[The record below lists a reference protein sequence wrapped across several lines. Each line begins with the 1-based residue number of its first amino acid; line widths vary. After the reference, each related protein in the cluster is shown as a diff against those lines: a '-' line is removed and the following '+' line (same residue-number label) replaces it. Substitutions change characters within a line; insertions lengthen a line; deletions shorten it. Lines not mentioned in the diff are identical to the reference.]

1 MQMDKID
8 ELLSSLGT
16 DRESVRTAMRLE
28 SRKESVWNAVE
39 QSKEHKVISM
49 NNLRILLRVA
59 AVFVPLIIVG
69 LIWQYNVKAPEVV
82 VYTTTTERDTVTLDD
97 GTTVI
102 MNVNSELRYAQS
114 STKRSVELEGM
125 AYFDVARDENKPF
138 VIVAGEGEVTV
149 LGTKF
154 TVENIEDRERIC
166 VSVNEGKVKFEVG
179 DHSVQLMAND
189 IALWTEDGHIRVDR
203 KESHDNSSWLNDYI
217 TLSDASLDDVMDK
230 LLRHYPEIIGV
241 KDESQPD
248 TIRVTT
254 TFDSQSLSSVLD
266 ELTIHFGKKI
276 ELDNGYLII
285 SN

>member
-1 MQMDKID
+1 MDKID

-166 VSVNEGKVKFEVG
+166 VSVNEGKVKLEVG

>member
-1 MQMDKID
+1 MDKID

>member
-1 MQMDKID
+1 MDKID

-125 AYFDVARDENKPF
+125 AYFDVARDESKPF

-166 VSVNEGKVKFEVG
+166 VSVNEGKVKLEVG

>member
-28 SRKESVWNAVE
+28 SRKEAVWNAVE
-39 QSKEHKVISM
+39 QSKEHKVISI

-125 AYFDVARDENKPF
+125 AYFDVARDESKPF

-166 VSVNEGKVKFEVG
+166 VSVNEGKVKLEVG
-179 DHSVQLMAND
+179 DHSV
-189 IALWTEDGHIRVDR
+189 
-203 KESHDNSSWLNDYI
+203 
-217 TLSDASLDDVMDK
+217 
-230 LLRHYPEIIGV
+230 
-241 KDESQPD
+241 
-248 TIRVTT
+248 
-254 TFDSQSLSSVLD
+254 
-266 ELTIHFGKKI
+266 
-276 ELDNGYLII
+276 
-285 SN
+285 

>member
-1 MQMDKID
+1 MDKID

-125 AYFDVARDENKPF
+125 AYFDVARDESKPF

-166 VSVNEGKVKFEVG
+166 VSVNEGKVKLEVG
-179 DHSVQLMAND
+179 DHSVQLVAND

>member
-1 MQMDKID
+1 MDKID

-28 SRKESVWNAVE
+28 SRKESVWNVVE

-125 AYFDVARDENKPF
+125 AYFDVARDESKPF

-166 VSVNEGKVKFEVG
+166 VSVNEGKVKLEVG

-189 IALWTEDGHIRVDR
+189 IALWTEDGHIRVNR

>member
-82 VYTTTTERDTVTLDD
+82 LYTTTTERDTVTLDD

-125 AYFDVARDENKPF
+125 AYFDVARDESKPF

-166 VSVNEGKVKFEVG
+166 VSVNEGKVKLEVG

-189 IALWTEDGHIRVDR
+189 IALWTEDGHIRVNR
-203 KESHDNSSWLNDYI
+203 TESHDNSSWLNDYI

>member
-1 MQMDKID
+1 MDKID

-125 AYFDVARDENKPF
+125 AYFDVARDESKPF

-166 VSVNEGKVKFEVG
+166 VSVNEGKVKLEVG

-276 ELDNGYLII
+276 ELDKGYLII

>member
-1 MQMDKID
+1 MDKID

-125 AYFDVARDENKPF
+125 AYFDVARDESKPF

-166 VSVNEGKVKFEVG
+166 VSVNEGKVKLEVG

-254 TFDSQSLSSVLD
+254 TFVSQSLSSVLD

>member
-1 MQMDKID
+1 MDKID

-125 AYFDVARDENKPF
+125 AYFDVARDESKPF

-166 VSVNEGKVKFEVG
+166 VSVNEGKVKLEVG

-189 IALWTEDGHIRVDR
+189 IALWTEDGHIRVNR

>member
-39 QSKEHKVISM
+39 QSKDHKVISM

-125 AYFDVARDENKPF
+125 AYFDVARDESKPF

-166 VSVNEGKVKFEVG
+166 VSVNEGKVKLEVG

>member
-125 AYFDVARDENKPF
+125 AYFDVARDESKPF

-166 VSVNEGKVKFEVG
+166 VSVNEGKVKLEVG

>member
-125 AYFDVARDENKPF
+125 AYFDVARDESKPF

-166 VSVNEGKVKFEVG
+166 VSVNEGKVKLEVG

-203 KESHDNSSWLNDYI
+203 KESYDNSSWLNDYI

>member
-1 MQMDKID
+1 MDKID

-69 LIWQYNVKAPEVV
+69 LIWQYNVKVPEVV

-254 TFDSQSLSSVLD
+254 TFVSQSLSSVLD

>member
-166 VSVNEGKVKFEVG
+166 VSVNEGKVKLEVG

>member
-125 AYFDVARDENKPF
+125 AYFDVARDESKPF

-166 VSVNEGKVKFEVG
+166 VSVNEGKVKLEVG

-189 IALWTEDGHIRVDR
+189 IALWTEDGHIRVNR

>member
-1 MQMDKID
+1 MDKLD

-166 VSVNEGKVKFEVG
+166 VSVNEGKVKLEVG

>member
-125 AYFDVARDENKPF
+125 AYFDVARDESKPF

>member
-1 MQMDKID
+1 MDKID

-125 AYFDVARDENKPF
+125 AYFDVARDESKPF

-166 VSVNEGKVKFEVG
+166 VSVNEGKVKLEVG

-203 KESHDNSSWLNDYI
+203 KESYDNSSWLNDYI

>member
-1 MQMDKID
+1 MDKID

-39 QSKEHKVISM
+39 QSKGHKVISM

-125 AYFDVARDENKPF
+125 AYFDVARDESKPF

-166 VSVNEGKVKFEVG
+166 VSVNEGKVKLEVG

-254 TFDSQSLSSVLD
+254 IFDSQSLSSVLD

>member
-1 MQMDKID
+1 
-8 ELLSSLGT
+8 
-16 DRESVRTAMRLE
+16 
-28 SRKESVWNAVE
+28 
-39 QSKEHKVISM
+39 
-49 NNLRILLRVA
+49 
-59 AVFVPLIIVG
+59 
-69 LIWQYNVKAPEVV
+69 
-82 VYTTTTERDTVTLDD
+82 
-97 GTTVI
+97 
-102 MNVNSELRYAQS
+102 
-114 STKRSVELEGM
+114 
-125 AYFDVARDENKPF
+125 
-138 VIVAGEGEVTV
+138 
-149 LGTKF
+149 
-154 TVENIEDRERIC
+154 
-166 VSVNEGKVKFEVG
+166 
-179 DHSVQLMAND
+179 MAND
-189 IALWTEDGHIRVDR
+189 IALWTEDGHIRVNR

>member
-1 MQMDKID
+1 MQMDKLD

-125 AYFDVARDENKPF
+125 AYFDVARDESKPF

-166 VSVNEGKVKFEVG
+166 VSVNEGKVKLEVG

>member
-1 MQMDKID
+1 MDKID

-114 STKRSVELEGM
+114 STKRSVKLEGM
-125 AYFDVARDENKPF
+125 AYFDVARDESKPF

-166 VSVNEGKVKFEVG
+166 VSVNEGKVKLEVG

>member
-125 AYFDVARDENKPF
+125 AYFDVARDESKPF

-166 VSVNEGKVKFEVG
+166 VSVNEGKVKLEVG

-254 TFDSQSLSSVLD
+254 TFVSQSLSSVLD